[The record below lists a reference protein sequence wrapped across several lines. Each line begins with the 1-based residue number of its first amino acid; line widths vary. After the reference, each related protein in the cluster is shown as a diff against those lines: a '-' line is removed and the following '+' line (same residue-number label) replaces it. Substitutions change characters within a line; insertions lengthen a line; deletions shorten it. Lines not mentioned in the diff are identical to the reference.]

1 MILILTGNYT
11 HDMKRF
17 ALYFG
22 IAAALLASCS
32 TKEMDFQTPAKD
44 DVVFYAS
51 FEQPTE
57 GGTKVYANEDLLLR
71 WTADDRVSIFNKVT
85 YNQEYKFTGETGDNG
100 GTFSKVGDEFAT
112 GNAISHIVS
121 VYPYE
126 KSTKI
131 SENETLSLELP
142 AEQLYAENTFGLGAN
157 TMVSVTSDNLLQ
169 YKNVGGYLV
178 LRLYGENVSVSS
190 ITLKGNNGEKLAGKA
205 TVTMP
210 LDGTPSVEM
219 ADDATTTIT
228 LTCETPVQLGATAEE
243 CVLFWFV
250 IPPTVFIDGFTIK
263 VIDSDGE
270 VYEKSTSKSIH
281 VNRSRLSR
289 MESFE
294 IVPTYVLLPDAIDL
308 GLPSGLL
315 WASMNIGARK
325 PSDVGG
331 RYAWGETEMK
341 PYYDWDNYKWYDE
354 ASGRMTKYS
363 HTLDGKLS
371 LDEEDDVAK
380 VRLGNGWRMPTRTE
394 LSELRSECSWKEE
407 ELDGVSGCRV
417 TGPNGNSIFIPN
429 NGQFDESGINWSSYV
444 FLWSSE
450 TDGSEYGYC
459 LGYSDYVSTCNHK
472 HDGLCIRPVIGETV
486 KDLSVNGTSNCY
498 IVNSGGRYRF
508 NATVQGNSTESIG
521 VPVKAEVLW
530 ESFNSST
537 KPNVGDVVKDVNY
550 KDGFVSFTATD
561 ADGNALIAVKDDSDT
576 ILWSW
581 HIWLCQGF
589 EVEESLQTYKNNA
602 GVMMDRNIGALSS
615 SPGEPTTLGLLF
627 QWGRKDPFLGA
638 CQTSYSSYSNQK
650 IAESTLLWPQAIA
663 SSSTT
668 GTVSYANSHP
678 TTYIT
683 QNNIYYDWLF
693 DQSESRWTDDS
704 KSKYDPCPEG
714 YRVPKGGPNGMWEIA
729 GYTSSWDQGTR
740 TMTVNIVEN
749 GGVAYYP
756 ACGFLTRE
764 EGKLNYAGENGLV
777 WSATMNGSFSYYM
790 DYYIGSS
797 SVGTFNA
804 YRADARPVRCCRIT
818 SENF

>member
-1 MILILTGNYT
+1 
-11 HDMKRF
+11 MKRI
-17 ALYFG
+17 ALYLG
-22 IAAALLASCS
+22 ITAALVASCS
-32 TKEMDFQTPAKD
+32 IQEENFETSEQKD
-44 DVVFYAS
+44 GAIFYAS
-51 FEQPTE
+51 FEQPSE
-57 GGTKVYANEDLLLR
+57 GTRVYVNEDLHLR
-71 WTADDRVSIFNKVT
+71 WNADDRVSIFGKNT
-85 YNQEYKFTGETGDNG
+85 FNQQYKFLGETGDNSG
-100 GTFSKVGDEFAT
+100 GFSKVDGAEYVT
-112 GNAISHIVS
+112 GNPISHTVS
-121 VYPYE
+121 VYPYQV
-126 KSTKI
+126 STKI
-131 SENETLSLELP
+131 TEDEVLTITLP
-142 AEQLYAENTFGLGAN
+142 AEQTYAENTFGLGAN
-157 TMVSVTSDNLLQ
+157 TMVSVSSDNVLQ
-169 YKNVGGYLV
+169 FKNVGGYLM
-178 LRLYGENVSVSS
+178 LKLYGEGVSVSS
-190 ITLKGNNGEKLAGKA
+190 ISLKGNNGERLAGRVS
-205 TVTMP
+205 VTMNP
-210 LDGTPSVEM
+210 DEDPAVVFT
-219 ADDATTTIT
+219 DDAETEIT
-228 LTCETPVQLGATAEE
+228 LKCDNPVKLSASADGS
-243 CVLFWFV
+243 VSFWFV
-250 IPPTVFIDGFTIK
+250 IPPTIFSDGFTIK

-270 VYEKSTSKSIH
+270 VYEKSTSKRIH
-281 VNRSRLSR
+281 INRNRLCR

-294 IVPTYVLLPDAIDL
+294 IISTYIPLPDAIDL

-331 RYAWGETEMK
+331 RYAWGETETK

-354 ASGRMTKYS
+354 ASGEMTKYS
-363 HTLDGKLS
+363 QTLDGKLS
-371 LDEEDDVAK
+371 LDEEDDVAR

-394 LSELRSECSWKEE
+394 LSELLSECSWKEE

-429 NGQFDESGINWSSYV
+429 NGQFDESGINWSDSV

-450 TDGSEYGYC
+450 TDGSEFGYS
-459 LGYSDYVSTCNHK
+459 LGYSGYVSTNNHK
-472 HDGLCIRPVIGETV
+472 HDGLCIRPVIGEPV

-498 IVNSGGRYRF
+498 IVNSGGRYKF
-508 NATVQGNSTESIG
+508 NATVQGNSSESIG
-521 VPVKAEVLW
+521 APVKAEVLW

-589 EVEESLQTYKNNA
+589 DVEESLQTYKNNA

-615 SPGEPTTLGLLF
+615 SPGEPTALGLLF

-638 CQTSYSSYSNQK
+638 CQISYSSYSNQK
-650 IAESTLLWPQAIA
+650 VAESTLLWPQAIA

-683 QNNIYYDWLF
+683 QNNTYYDWLF

-714 YRVPKGGPNGMWEIA
+714 YRVPKGGSDGLWETA
-729 GYTSSWDQGTR
+729 GYTSTWDASTR
-740 TMTVNIVEN
+740 TMALKILED

-756 ACGFLTRE
+756 SCGFLTRE
-764 EGKLNYAGENGLV
+764 EGTLNYAGYNGHV
-777 WSATMNGSFSYYM
+777 WSATPNGNYAYYM
-790 DYYIGSS
+790 DFSLGST
-797 SVGTFNA
+797 SVRTYNA
-804 YRADARPVRCCRIT
+804 YKADGRPVRCCKI
-818 SENF
+818 SGE